1 MYEERSFQLKKIG
14 IIVGILIAL
23 IAVYGVYVFV
33 NKLYYPPFPVSG
45 ISAKEAINIVQESD
59 SEIAKIAVEGD
70 TTWYLIRRENRG
82 IDDIE
87 EKIKQMVAFNGW
99 EYREKEGSA
108 LFFYRNE
115 ERLIATAKMWSKN
128 YVIIKLPS
136 NFK

>member
-1 MYEERSFQLKKIG
+1 MKKIG
-14 IIVGILIAL
+14 IIVGIFIAL
-23 IAVYGVYVFV
+23 IAIYGFYVFV

-82 IDDIE
+82 IDDIG
-87 EKIKQMVAFNGW
+87 EKIIQMVASNGW

-108 LFFYRNE
+108 LIFDRNG
-115 ERLIATAKMWSKN
+115 ERLIATAKMWSNN

-136 NFK
+136 NFE